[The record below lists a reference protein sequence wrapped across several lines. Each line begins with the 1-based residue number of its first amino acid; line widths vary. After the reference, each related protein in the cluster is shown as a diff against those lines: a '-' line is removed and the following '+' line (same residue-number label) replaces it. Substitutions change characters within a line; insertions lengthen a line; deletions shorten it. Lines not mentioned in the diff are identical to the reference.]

1 MPNLAYINGSYCNKN
16 LAKTFIDDR
25 GYQFGDAVYE
35 VFVYRDG
42 KFLDYIGHIKRL
54 KNSLKSLDIR
64 FKMSDKSLLIIIK
77 HLLRINKVR
86 FGLIYIQI
94 SRGIANRDHSFYKSK
109 LFPVLV
115 ITVKR
120 FKNDFQQ
127 SIEAIN
133 TITLKDTRWSNA
145 NIKTI
150 QLLPNA
156 LAKTKAKS
164 KNADEAIF
172 VDYSDYITEGAS
184 SNVWILTHKN
194 ILKTRNLDG
203 SILPGITRNT
213 ILKCAKKNKISVREE
228 KFKIDDLYNAKE
240 VFITSA
246 SSFVTPVKKVNE
258 TLINNGIT
266 GYFANKLR
274 IEYFNSNS

>member
-1 MPNLAYINGSYCNKN
+1 MPNLAYVNGSYCNKN

-35 VFVYRDG
+35 VLVYRDG

-54 KNSLKSLDIR
+54 KNSLQSLDIK
-64 FKMSDKSLLIIIK
+64 FEMSDKSMLIIIK

-127 SIEAIN
+127 SIEPIN

-145 NIKTI
+145 NIKTT

-172 VDYSDYITEGAS
+172 VDNLDYITEGAS
-184 SNVWILTHKN
+184 SNVWILTA
-194 ILKTRNLDG
+194 NLEAIK
-203 SILPGITRNT
+203 SIGLRTSKKIKLFNSNLESRLLNYIIYPGT
-213 ILKCAKKNKISVREE
+213 KKNK
-228 KFKIDDLYNAKE
+228 N
-240 VFITSA
+240 
-246 SSFVTPVKKVNE
+246 
-258 TLINNGIT
+258 
-266 GYFANKLR
+266 
-274 IEYFNSNS
+274 